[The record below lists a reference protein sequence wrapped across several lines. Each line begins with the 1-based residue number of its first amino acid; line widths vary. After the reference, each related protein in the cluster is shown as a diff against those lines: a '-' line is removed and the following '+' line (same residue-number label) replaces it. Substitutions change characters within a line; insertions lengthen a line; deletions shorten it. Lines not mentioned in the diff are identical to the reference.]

1 MPLVQY
7 AACHKSYPFQ
17 EKFPAIVIWDSS
29 IISRFVSIGLH
40 ARIQEFSS
48 GGASR
53 FICHKKLKKI
63 SDNVFLW
70 VFLVLNLFYRS
81 PMVNFKENCNFPRF
95 QRGSIIFSGG
105 RGPTF
110 YRGGEQLFIPF
121 THITCVYSR
130 GTRPLAALPCNI
142 WINWMLLQKLDI
154 RKSFQF

>member
-1 MPLVQY
+1 MTLVQY

-29 IISRFVSIGLH
+29 IIARFVSIGLH

-81 PMVNFKENCNFPRF
+81 PMVYFKENCNFPRF
-95 QRGSIIFSGG
+95 QRGSIIFSRGM
-105 RGPTF
+105 GPTF
-110 YRGGEQLFIPF
+110 YRGGGAIAYSLYPYNLCLFQGDQTPCRPPPLQYLDQLDAV
-121 THITCVYSR
+121 TKVRY
-130 GTRPLAALPCNI
+130 
-142 WINWMLLQKLDI
+142 
-154 RKSFQF
+154 